1 MCTLELVKDSGL
13 VEELKEEVLILGIY
27 IRQQVHAIL
36 YTARQLSETCL
47 KLPVPVLALAHLF
60 SSDPGVVYYC
70 SCCAGL
76 LLTSS
81 LR

>member
-60 SSDPGVVYYC
+60 SSDPGVVYC

-76 LLTSS
+76 RPTSS

>member
-47 KLPVPVLALAHLF
+47 KLPVPVLALANLF
-60 SSDPGVVYYC
+60 SSDPGVVYC

-76 LLTSS
+76 LPTSS